1 MMSDYP
7 LVVAL
12 GGYLI
17 AINFVTFYAF
27 WWDKQAA
34 IDSAWRVP
42 EDKLILLALIG
53 GIVGAK
59 LGQRV
64 WRHKTRKEPFRTVLN
79 LVIVLQMILL
89 SMIAFPDTWNVVF
102 DWVAKTVN

>member
-1 MMSDYP
+1 MISDYP

-27 WWDKQAA
+27 WVDKQAA
-34 IDSAWRVP
+34 MDGGWRLS
-42 EDKLILLALIG
+42 EGFLISLALFG

-64 WRHKTRKEPFRTVLN
+64 WRHKTRKQPFRTVLN
-79 LVIVLQMILL
+79 AVIIIHLIGLGLLILP
-89 SMIAFPDTWNVVF
+89 SARNAIFEWVTWSLN
-102 DWVAKTVN
+102 